1 MRYAVLD
8 GDTVVNI
15 AVAEPD
21 VAADRGW
28 VEAPAEVSAGWT
40 YTDGVFAPPA
50 PEPEPVPEAIT
61 NRQARLALLSAGLL
75 TAAENA
81 LDGLPSPD
89 KEAAIVEWEYATEV
103 RRGHP
108 LIESIAIALGL
119 TEQEVD
125 DLFRAGAAL

>member
-8 GDTVVNI
+8 GSTVVNI
-15 AVAEPD
+15 A
-21 VAADRGW
+21 AADEAFAAAQGW
-28 VEAPAEVSAGWT
+28 IAAPADVSAGWT
-40 YTDGVFAPPA
+40 YADGVFAPPA

-61 NRQARLALLSAGLL
+61 NRQARLALLGAGLL

-81 LDGLPSPD
+81 LGDLPSPD